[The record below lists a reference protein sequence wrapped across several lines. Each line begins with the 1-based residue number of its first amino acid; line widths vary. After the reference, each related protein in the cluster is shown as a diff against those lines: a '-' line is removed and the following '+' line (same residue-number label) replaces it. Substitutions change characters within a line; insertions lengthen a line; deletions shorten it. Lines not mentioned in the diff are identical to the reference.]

1 MRLILEK
8 TMLGNKK
15 GYTFIELT
23 VVVLLIGLMFALT
36 IPRFRYA
43 ILTDNLKS
51 TSRKLVGTIKN
62 LRSQAFREHK
72 NFVLHFD
79 LESNRFWI
87 DSTDMTKEERV
98 FAREKA
104 SSLPE
109 DVRVLG
115 VRFGTKGK
123 NMDGEA
129 AIRFDKKG
137 YVQQSVISLG
147 SENGREFSIVLSPF
161 LSRIKILENTL

>member
-1 MRLILEK
+1 
-8 TMLGNKK
+8 MLGNKK

-51 TSRKLVGTIKN
+51 TSRRLVGIIKN

-98 FAREKA
+98 LAREKA

-109 DVRVLG
+109 GVRVLG

-123 NMDGEA
+123 NTDGEA

-147 SENGREFSIVLSPF
+147 SEDGREFAVVLSPF
-161 LSRIKILENTL
+161 LPRVKVLENTP

>member
-1 MRLILEK
+1 
-8 TMLGNKK
+8 MLGNKK

-23 VVVLLIGLMFALT
+23 VVVLLISLIFALA

-62 LRSQAFREHK
+62 LRSQAFREQK
-72 NFVLHFD
+72 NFLLHFD
-79 LESNRFWI
+79 LELNRFWVE
-87 DSTDMTKEERV
+87 STDMTKEEQIL
-98 FAREKA
+98 ARKKA
-104 SSLPE
+104 ASLPK

-115 VRFGTKGK
+115 VRSGAKEKDT
-123 NMDGEA
+123 DGET

-147 SENGREFSIVLSPF
+147 SEDGREFAVVLSPF
-161 LSRIKILENTL
+161 LPRVKVLEKTL